1 MWCIDSSFQRY
12 KCRFW
17 SHTHNNQLTFLVLT
31 SIGRYCLTRAKC
43 LKSHWFS
50 SYEMPYQPRTA
61 EYLIDT
67 VNFSQISVVASIFFW
82 NRNCFASSRILFI
95 NLFVAHNRLAQ
106 GAIRSRGPT
115 TGALHRLLFHRL
127 LFHRPRPHLTTS
139 DSPPPA
145 LPRPETALYDTLWID
160 FQVQSAPL
168 HPLQWNQFFSQK
180 KEHWGQLSTIISL
193 QKEKSGCYSIG

>member
-1 MWCIDSSFQRY
+1 MFFFVVDFITLYPHLDFKVDVDHNCRHLHIQSSMRREVTGQT
-12 KCRFW
+12 C
-17 SHTHNNQLTFLVLT
+17 T
-31 SIGRYCLTRAKC
+31 SGTKNIF
-43 LKSHWFS
+43 FS
-50 SYEMPYQPRTA
+50 I
-61 EYLIDT
+61 IDT

-115 TGALHRLLFHRL
+115 TGALHRLLFDRL

-168 HPLQWNQFFSQK
+168 HPFHCNQFFSQK